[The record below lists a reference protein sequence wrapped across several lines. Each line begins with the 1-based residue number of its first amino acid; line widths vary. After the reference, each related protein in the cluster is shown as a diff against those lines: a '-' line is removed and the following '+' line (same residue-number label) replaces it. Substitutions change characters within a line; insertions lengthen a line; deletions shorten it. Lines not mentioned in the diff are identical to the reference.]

1 MPRPSTSRHSESSHK
16 ADRRLL
22 LREELDYSLLL
33 GGEPSAGTSAFPATA
48 PPPPSPPSPRGDI
61 VAVARYARDIVTAQ
75 MFITLIVLAAAIRG
89 VTSAAQLGSHR
100 RGDGGEGGGGAG
112 AGADVAESVET
123 TGSDSASP
131 SGSD

>member
-1 MPRPSTSRHSESSHK
+1 MRTWVHRELVARWVPSGATANRAHNRHSTSRWPKHAALYFSMTVTTT
-16 ADRRLL
+16 
-22 LREELDYSLLL
+22 
-33 GGEPSAGTSAFPATA
+33 GF
-48 PPPPSPPSPRGDI
+48 GDI